1 MASRFAPTPRTE
13 RETGLEPAT
22 PSLEGWRS
30 TRLSYSRLVPWCA
43 QSSPVRER
51 VCYHPSRRSPS
62 RCEEAVC
69 ASHAGDSLGEQSP
82 SGEWRIRTSVGIS
95 RQIYSLLPL
104 AARATLPLIQTR
116 AGARIRTADLLITNQ
131 LLSQLSYASPLAT
144 LTKSDRCGSAQ
155 RNARGRGLLCRRNYR
170 FCSQARQAWPRR
182 LAAPRSMSAPDH
194 ERGDAC
200 GERD

>member
-51 VCYHPSRRSPS
+51 VCYHPTRRAPSRRGGRS
-62 RCEEAVC
+62 
-69 ASHAGDSLGEQSP
+69 ASINQHHRLGPGNNSH

-104 AARATLPLIQTR
+104 AARATLPLVQIR
-116 AGARIRTADLLITNQ
+116 AGERTRTSDLLITNQ

-144 LTKSDRCGSAQ
+144 LTKSDPFGGARGAHAAEGCFAGETIGSA
-155 RNARGRGLLCRRNYR
+155 
-170 FCSQARQAWPRR
+170 PRPGKPGGG
-182 LAAPRSMSAPDH
+182 APR
-194 ERGDAC
+194 GQ
-200 GERD
+200 